1 MKYILPNPK
10 AWYMTSK
17 KKPVT
22 QVSESRKNTYLL
34 GQIILGIGV
43 LLFLSNFVIFG
54 ASFGDFS
61 NFAGKI
67 RQQMGLAFGGM
78 ICIVIGAFLMKLG
91 KYGKAGAGFTL
102 DPEQERL
109 DKEPINRSIGG
120 QLSDI
125 LDEAGI
131 NKAGGSKEII
141 KIRCTH
147 CQYLNDEAD
156 KFCGGCGKSLTF

>member
-1 MKYILPNPK
+1 
-10 AWYMTSK
+10 MTSE
-17 KKPVT
+17 KKPVK

-34 GQIILGIGV
+34 GQIILVIGV
-43 LLFLSNFVIFG
+43 ILFLSNFVIF
-54 ASFGDFS
+54 AVNIGDFS
-61 NFAGKI
+61 NFAGQI
-67 RQQMGLAFGGM
+67 RRQIGLAFGGM
-78 ICIVIGAFLMKLG
+78 ICILIGGFLMKVG
-91 KYGKAGAGFTL
+91 RYGKAGAGLTL
-102 DPEQERL
+102 DPEQERF

-131 NKAGGSKEII
+131 RKGTDSKEII

-156 KFCGGCGKSLTF
+156 KFCGGCGKSLIL